1 MRKWVIILACILALF
16 VLVCLGLDMPPVI
29 IVGYL
34 LVAWAQF
41 LYRVVPQIQISW
53 GGMLTGVLALAG
65 TLWLTQV
72 LGRWLFREVSGKSW
86 RFGWTLA
93 ATLLIVLMF
102 TAGIGAVGVTH
113 QTAWIARSPEPMF
126 GYYGGVRE
134 GANRVKCASNLRQ
147 IGHAIMLYANE
158 NQGRYPDHFEA
169 ILLTQDI
176 TSELFVCPSS
186 NEERAAGDT
195 AKEIASR
202 LSHGHCSYVYHGRG
216 LTTAAPA
223 TRPIACEPLAN
234 HQGAGINILFADGH
248 VEWFTPSEAQKV
260 MMRLGQ

>member
-1 MRKWVIILACILALF
+1 MRKWAIILACILAVF
-16 VLVCLGLDMPPVI
+16 VFVCLGMDMPPVI
-29 IVGYL
+29 IASYL
-34 LVAWAQF
+34 LIAWAQF
-41 LYRVVPQIQISW
+41 LQRVAPQIQISW
-53 GGMLTGVLALAG
+53 GGMLTGAVALAG

-72 LGRWLFREVSGKSW
+72 LGRWLFRQSTGKPW
-86 RFGWTLA
+86 RFAWTLA

-147 IGHAIMLYANE
+147 IGQAIVLYANE
-158 NQGRYPDHFEA
+158 NQGRYPDNFEA
-169 ILLTQDI
+169 LLLTMDI
-176 TSELFVCPSS
+176 TSELFICPSS
-186 NEERAAGDT
+186 NDDRAQGDT
-195 AKEIASR
+195 AKDMAAR

-216 LTTAAPA
+216 LTTSVPA

-248 VEWFTPSEAQKV
+248 VERFTPSEAQKV
-260 MMRLGQ
+260 MRRISD